1 MIRIIFA
8 ALLFLS
14 GPALADSLT
23 YTNSRFGTHIELPM
37 QVVPIE
43 APANG
48 DGYGFK
54 YVGLTGTIS
63 VYGQNSST
71 GAGLSAYRKE
81 TEGFFGDITYST
93 GKTDW
98 FVLSGYDQGKIFYLR
113 VNGCDRGP
121 FHHVY
126 FEFPE
131 NEKPQWQPVIEQ
143 YAKTIGGRLSVI
155 ASIIWK

>member
-1 MIRIIFA
+1 MIRIIVA
-8 ALLFLS
+8 ALLLMS

-37 QVVPIE
+37 EAVPIG
-43 APANG
+43 APSNG
-48 DGYGFK
+48 DGYSFE
-54 YVGLTGTIS
+54 YRGLTGTIS
-63 VYGQNSST
+63 VYGQNSISE
-71 GAGLSAYRKE
+71 GGLSWYQKE
-81 TEGFFGDITYST
+81 TESLFDDITYSAS
-93 GKTDW
+93 KEDW

-113 VNGCDRGP
+113 VNGCERGP

-143 YAKTIGGRLSVI
+143 YANTIGGPCQ
-155 ASIIWK
+155 